1 MSDESEAKVRALP
14 CWRGAVEIV
23 PVRGGDRASAFK
35 VKDERGF
42 FHVRLFQENA
52 LTREREAAAQR
63 AAHAAGLAPR
73 VAYAGDGALVSD
85 FIEGRPLSARDV
97 ARRTET
103 VVMLLRRA
111 HLYAGRRVL
120 GDTAAFWVFQILRD
134 YAHRLQ
140 AAGHPLAKKCPRFLA
155 IAEKLE
161 EAQAPMR
168 MAFGHHDVR
177 PERFVD
183 DGDRLWVTGWSR
195 AGFGTAVFDLA
206 SLSLSSEFSAAD
218 DKRLLDAY
226 FGGAP
231 PPDVFR
237 SFGAMKVASIL
248 RQALG
253 ATVASLDASPEG
265 ADHGALAARSM
276 KRFEALYSAYQDRF

>member
-1 MSDESEAKVRALP
+1 MSDEAEAKVRALP
-14 CWRGAVEIV
+14 CWRGPVEIV
-23 PVRGGDRASAFK
+23 PVQGGRRACAYK
-35 VKDERGF
+35 VKDEHGL
-42 FHVRLFQENA
+42 FHVRLVQANPSN
-52 LTREREAAAQR
+52 REREAAAQR

-73 VAYAGDGALVSD
+73 VACACDGALVSD
-85 FIEGRPLSARDV
+85 FIEGRALSTADV

-111 HLYAGRRVL
+111 HLYVGRRVL

-140 AAGHPLAKKCPRFLA
+140 AAGHPLARKCPRFLA

-168 MAFGHHDVR
+168 IAFCHNDVA
-177 PERFVD
+177 PHKFVD
-183 DGDRLWVTGWSR
+183 DGVRLWITGWRR

-206 SLSLSSEFSAAD
+206 NLSLNCEFSAAD

-226 FGGAP
+226 FQRSAP
-231 PPDVFR
+231 PDIFR

-248 RQALG
+248 RQALA
-253 ATVASLDASPEG
+253 ATVCSLNPCSED
-265 ADHGALAARSM
+265 ADHGGSAARSM
-276 KRFEALYSAYQDRF
+276 KKFEAFYSAFQDRF